1 MKKILLLLLLIPSL
15 CFSQMTRPEVLI
27 KLEEHEKYEIEQ
39 IIENT
44 SMIIVTN
51 NLFGEVNIDAIN
63 YGVAPIQETTY
74 QFWDDQQNSKLK
86 TVTTIYSH
94 KIRRVVS
101 SYSNERQPKRE
112 DYVGYIFSEVRTIV
126 RGPVEYDSQS
136 EKYFTRE
143 VSFNLE

>member
-1 MKKILLLLLLIPSL
+1 MKKLILLLLLIPSI
-15 CFSQMTRPEVLI
+15 CFNQMTRAEVLI
-27 KLEEHEKYEIEQ
+27 KLDKHEKYEIEQ

-44 SMIIVTN
+44 SMRIVTN
-51 NLFGEVNIDAIN
+51 NLFGEANIGLIN

-74 QFWDDQQNSKLK
+74 QFWDEQQNSKLK

-94 KIRRVVS
+94 EIRRVVA
-101 SYSNERQPKRE
+101 SYSSEGQPARE
-112 DYVGYIFSEVRTIV
+112 DYVGYIFSEVRTII

-136 EKYFTRE
+136 KKYFTRQ

>member
-1 MKKILLLLLLIPSL
+1 MKKLILLLLLIPSI
-15 CFSQMTRPEVLI
+15 CFNQMTRAEVLI
-27 KLEEHEKYEIEQ
+27 KLDKHEKYEIEQ

-44 SMIIVTN
+44 SMRIVTN
-51 NLFGEVNIDAIN
+51 NLFGEANIGLIN

-94 KIRRVVS
+94 EIRRVVA
-101 SYSNERQPKRE
+101 SYSNEGQPARE
-112 DYVGYIFSEVRTIV
+112 DYVGYIFSEVRTII
-126 RGPVEYDSQS
+126 RSPVEYDSQS
-136 EKYFTRE
+136 KKYFTRQ